1 MKYYQNIFMVTSHYV
16 IEYCSR
22 FLDFS
27 DREPANKLD
36 FPENI
41 KTKKKKK
48 NLKLAIHSS
57 ETVIIK
63 LKLQCNLSLSL
74 SLQIS
79 HCRFSGKH
87 SAEVWPLKNV

>member
-36 FPENI
+36 FPGNI

-48 NLKLAIHSS
+48 
-57 ETVIIK
+57 
-63 LKLQCNLSLSL
+63 
-74 SLQIS
+74 
-79 HCRFSGKH
+79 F
-87 SAEVWPLKNV
+87 

>member
-36 FPENI
+36 FPGNI
-41 KTKKKKK
+41 KTKKKKNFK
-48 NLKLAIHSS
+48 IGHSFFRN
-57 ETVIIK
+57 
-63 LKLQCNLSLSL
+63 CNHKIEIAVQSLSL

>member
-36 FPENI
+36 FPGNI
-41 KTKKKKK
+41 KTKKKKG
-48 NLKLAIHSS
+48 LKLAIHSS

-63 LKLQCNLSLSL
+63 LKLQCNLSLSKFL
-74 SLQIS
+74 IADSLVNIQPK
-79 HCRFSGKH
+79 FG
-87 SAEVWPLKNV
+87 PLRMFDL